1 MTNREKTVGY
11 GFTLLAASLWGLIP
25 PVAKLAFREG
35 IGPLE
40 LAFWRAA
47 LAGVG
52 FALVAAARGQ
62 LALPARSEEGGADRW
77 QTLAERL
84 VFGLVGV
91 ALFYASYHWAVE
103 AGGAALAAALL
114 YTAPA
119 QVAVAGAVLFS
130 QPLTRLKVAAAIMA
144 VGGAAGVALGG
155 GSVEADS
162 FTDGSLWTGVLWGLI
177 TSVCYAFY
185 YLFGERFFRAESPV
199 AVYAWAFPF
208 GALCL
213 GLAGGGPSDLGLS
226 LTGWGAVLLVAL
238 ASTFGAYLAHGDAL
252 RRLDPTRVSI
262 VTVLELVVASGV
274 AYWWWGERLGLP
286 GWSGAVVIL
295 VAALLAV
302 TERGASP
309 PKREKA
315 HARRSL
321 CHGSPRR

>member
-11 GFTLLAASLWGLIP
+11 GFALLAASLWGLIP

-47 LAGVG
+47 LAGVC

-119 QVAVAGAVLFS
+119 QVATFGALFFAA
-130 QPLTRLKVAAAIMA
+130 PLTRRKGTAALLAVVGAAA
-144 VGGAAGVALGG
+144 VTLGG
-155 GSVEADS
+155 GGAGALSA
-162 FTDGSLWTGVLWGLI
+162 GSLWAGAGWGVAA
-177 TSVCYAFY
+177 SVCYAFY
-185 YLFGERFFRAESPV
+185 YLLGERFFREESPA

-213 GLAGGGPSDLGLS
+213 GLAGGVPSDLGLS
-226 LTGWGAVLLVAL
+226 LAGWGAVLLVAL
-238 ASTFGAYLAHGDAL
+238 ASTFGAYLAHGEAL

-262 VTVLELVVASGV
+262 VTVLELVVAGGV
-274 AYWWWGERLGLP
+274 AYLWWGERLGLL

-302 TERGASP
+302 TERRASP
-309 PKREKA
+309 PKREEA
-315 HARRSL
+315 HAHRPL
-321 CHGSPRR
+321 CHGSPCR